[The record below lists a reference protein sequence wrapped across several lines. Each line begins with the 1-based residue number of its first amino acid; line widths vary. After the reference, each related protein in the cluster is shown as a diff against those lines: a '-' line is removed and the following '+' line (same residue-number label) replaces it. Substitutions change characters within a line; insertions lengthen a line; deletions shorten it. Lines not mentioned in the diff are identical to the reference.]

1 MAAVKGT
8 YWNTAVPNPAG
19 SMHTVC
25 PIFSETFT
33 PGATNDTRKLLQLP
47 RGVTIGAGTFFQVSD
62 MDTDATPALVLT
74 LRVTDGT
81 TTKTIISGST
91 AGQGGGLARPTLIP
105 ATEDG
110 VGFTTNNHNYWLEL
124 LYATAADVAAS
135 GTFVYGIELS
145 GFYLPGAVTE

>member
-8 YWNTAVPNPAG
+8 YWNSVVPNPAG
-19 SMHTVC
+19 SMHTAC
-25 PIFSETFT
+25 PIYSETFT
-33 PGATNDTRKLLQLP
+33 PGALNDTRKLLQLP

-62 MDTDATPALVLT
+62 MDTGGPTLVLT

-81 TTKTIISGST
+81 TTKDIINGSA
-91 AGQGGGLARPTLIP
+91 AGGTGGLARPTKAP
-105 ATEDG
+105 ASEPG
-110 VGFTTNNHNYWLEL
+110 VGFTTTSANFWLEL
-124 LYATAADVAAS
+124 LIATAATTAAS

>member
-19 SMHTVC
+19 MMHSSLA
-25 PIFSETFT
+25 IYSETFT
-33 PGATNDTRKLLQLP
+33 PGALNDTRKLLQLP

-62 MDTDATPALVLT
+62 MDTGGPTLVLT

-81 TTKTIISGST
+81 TTKDIINGSA
-91 AGQGGGLARPTLIP
+91 AGGTGGLARPSKIP
-105 ATEDG
+105 ATEPG
-110 VGFTTNNHNYWLEL
+110 VGFTTTNHNFWLEL
-124 LYATAADVAAS
+124 LVATAATTAAS

-145 GFYLPGAVTE
+145 GHYLSGAVSE